1 MKRPPREVPNY
12 SLMYNLRTEVDP
24 KPPIFRYDQYIA
36 DGIEFNN
43 RQDLKILAIN
53 GVKGVWAFH
62 VLPYAAHIYMTKDR
76 MHTGDHIVKDSLNVL
91 SRTVTGHVNR
101 TEKKLLGMHAK
112 QIEYSHSYT
121 PKKESCELRG
131 VQTNI

>member
-12 SLMYNLRTEVDP
+12 LLMYNLRTEVDP
-24 KPPIFRYDQYIA
+24 KPPIFRYDQYID

-43 RQDLKILAIN
+43 RQNRKILAIN
-53 GVKGVWAFH
+53 GVKEVWAFH

-101 TEKKLLGMHAK
+101 TEKRTVRNACETDRIFPFLYAEEG
-112 QIEYSHSYT
+112 
-121 PKKESCELRG
+121 SCKLRG

>member
-43 RQDLKILAIN
+43 RQDRKILAIN

-62 VLPYAAHIYMTKDR
+62 VLPYAAHIYMT
-76 MHTGDHIVKDSLNVL
+76 
-91 SRTVTGHVNR
+91 
-101 TEKKLLGMHAK
+101 
-112 QIEYSHSYT
+112 
-121 PKKESCELRG
+121 
-131 VQTNI
+131 